1 MRFGGT
7 LIYRAEVDRATM
19 TEQTMEDVD
28 HTPPNRTSAAAV
40 WERGGEVTADVDV
53 DADADSAAPAD
64 D

>member
-1 MRFGGT
+1 
-7 LIYRAEVDRATM
+7 M